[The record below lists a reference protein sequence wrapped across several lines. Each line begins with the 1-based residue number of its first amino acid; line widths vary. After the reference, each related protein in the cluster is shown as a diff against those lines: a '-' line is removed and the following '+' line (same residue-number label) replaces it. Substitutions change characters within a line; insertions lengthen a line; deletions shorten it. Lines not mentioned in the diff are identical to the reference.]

1 MERTN
6 NSTRCVYTMP
16 SGLCQGQSPLHPKE
30 HYLPAGFGNF
40 KDDVRLKNFICY
52 ECQNRFSKFETVFLQ
67 NSTEAFFRN
76 ILGFSGRKS
85 HKGKNIFVDPTFGLP
100 PVTVKGLHPAFQ
112 QELLWHMT
120 SPNEAFLIHQLVFK
134 KSDGTLQHVPI
145 RDGRLSQDIGH
156 YGEEWK
162 SWQLVVCIATQAQ
175 ESELQAVLGPALD
188 NMQDNATDLSE
199 QAAVEGE
206 MRAQI
211 TLPYV
216 RAISKIAFHFVL
228 ARFHFTGFESEFDD
242 LKRFIYLG
250 SGANPTEIV
259 EDPLS
264 LQLASDNAFLRQW
277 SHILTAEFDYSN
289 FVARMQ
295 FYSGPRLK
303 PFTWKVNLGKNP
315 SRILTEQ
322 AQGFR
327 FFYYD
332 QPDSSGYVG
341 GIEQLRVG
349 PKMAGSDNLLARR
362 IR

>member
-134 KSDGTLQHVPI
+134 KKRRYL
-145 RDGRLSQDIGH
+145 
-156 YGEEWK
+156 
-162 SWQLVVCIATQAQ
+162 
-175 ESELQAVLGPALD
+175 
-188 NMQDNATDLSE
+188 
-199 QAAVEGE
+199 AA
-206 MRAQI
+206 R
-211 TLPYV
+211 
-216 RAISKIAFHFVL
+216 
-228 ARFHFTGFESEFDD
+228 
-242 LKRFIYLG
+242 
-250 SGANPTEIV
+250 ANPGWPFISRYWTLRRGV
-259 EDPLS
+259 EE
-264 LQLASDNAFLRQW
+264 LA
-277 SHILTAEFDYSN
+277 T
-289 FVARMQ
+289 
-295 FYSGPRLK
+295 PRLHR
-303 PFTWKVNLGKNP
+303 NSG
-315 SRILTEQ
+315 SRIGASGCARASVGQYARQCYRSLR
-322 AQGFR
+322 A
-327 FFYYD
+327 
-332 QPDSSGYVG
+332 SSCRRRNAGPNNPTLCPGYF
-341 GIEQLRVG
+341 
-349 PKMAGSDNLLARR
+349 
-362 IR
+362 